1 MLQVLSCHHGSE
13 FAFSPFEMSSTLA
26 MDNDLVCQDFY
37 WTIII
42 DEFFMVS
49 EYIELPFITT
59 YYQLF
64 NLPKQD
70 TFVL

>member
-1 MLQVLSCHHGSE
+1 MASRKILIHLQCLVQVLSCHHGSE
-13 FAFSPFEMSSTLA
+13 FAYSPFEMSSTLA

-49 EYIELPFITT
+49 ESIGDIYLT
-59 YYQLF
+59 
-64 NLPKQD
+64 
-70 TFVL
+70 